1 MSEYGF
7 IRDMLDVKVLIL
19 YVADLAEKPMSVQD
33 IYELCYQDDRLT
45 YFDVCEAIPQLT
57 ASGHLEEVEPKL
69 PLWGRF
75 LAGSAICTFGE
86 LLFGLLFN
94 RDYRIWD
101 YRGLPM
107 NWGGQI
113 CLYFTALWIPVS
125 AGALWL
131 YRKCSGWINRGAV

>member
-1 MSEYGF
+1 MG
-7 IRDMLDVKVLIL
+7 IARRGMLFVIGGSGYFLLELLWRGWSHVTMFVLGGICFVLI
-19 YVADLAEKPMSVQD
+19 
-33 IYELCYQDDRLT
+33 
-45 YFDVCEAIPQLT
+45 
-57 ASGHLEEVEPKL
+57 GHLEEVEPKL

-131 YRKCSGWINRGAV
+131 YRKCSGWVNGGAA